1 MKNRIICLCILLTL
15 IFSSSAYS
23 QELLIFGGSGHDK
36 FLGCFNCNPYEG
48 DSICNKYGE
57 YGSIYSSSSIFNQYG
72 KYGSSYSTESVWN
85 EYSSSKSIPVLV
97 DRSGNFYG
105 YLTINQYH
113 RNAVNFS
120 SDLKRMYDFVNGDM
134 EMLQDILC
142 RN

>member
-57 YGSIYSSSSIFNQYG
+57 YSTSMGS
-72 KYGSSYSTESVWN
+72 
-85 EYSSSKSIPVLV
+85 
-97 DRSGNFYG
+97 
-105 YLTINQYH
+105 
-113 RNAVNFS
+113 
-120 SDLKRMYDFVNGDM
+120 M
-134 EMLQDILC
+134 EAAIRQKVFGMNIHHQNPFLY
-142 RN
+142 